1 MVSIKSNLNLE
12 PEMNHLSANPIL
24 QVENLTLGYRRSA
37 WFGTSSRQ
45 QLIIRDISFA
55 IQPNETVALVGQ
67 SGVGKTSIA
76 NSILRF
82 LKPWH
87 GNIYF
92 LGQNIWQIPASR
104 FRLIRPRLQPIFQD
118 SATALNPMMTIDQAI
133 MDGMKHLKL
142 SHAEAQQRLNELLQ
156 MVELEPALC
165 NHYPR
170 QLSGGQRQR
179 VVIARALATEP
190 SLLILDEPLS
200 ALDLVTAVQIIDL
213 LRSMRQRL
221 NLSCL
226 LITHDLMLAQQLADR
241 IIVLKDGVVIDSG
254 PTQQILTNPSHHFT
268 RQLIHAAGILNRKT

>member
-12 PEMNHLSANPIL
+12 PKMNQLSTNPIL
-24 QVENLTLGYRRSA
+24 QVENLTLGYRRST
-37 WFGTSSRQ
+37 WFGASSRQ
-45 QLIIRDISFA
+45 QLIIRDVSFA
-55 IQPNETVALVGQ
+55 IQPNETIALVGQ

-92 LGQNIWQIPASR
+92 LGQNIWQIPASQ

-118 SATALNPMMTIDQAI
+118 SATALNPMMTIGRAI

-142 SHAEAQQRLNELLQ
+142 SRAEAQQRVIELMQ
-156 MVELEPALC
+156 MVKLEPALS

-179 VVIARALATEP
+179 VVIARALAAEP
-190 SLLILDEPLS
+190 LLLILDEPLS
-200 ALDLVTAVQIIDL
+200 ALDLITAVQIIDL
-213 LRSMRQRL
+213 LRTMRQRL

-241 IIVLKDGVVIDSG
+241 IVVLKDGIVIDSG
-254 PTQQILTNPSHHFT
+254 PTQHILINPSHHFT